1 MEREIKI
8 PERLTYEDIRVQYGT
23 GRFVR
28 TSGTGRNAQGYYR
41 TGFMTKIGDLDEK
54 TWTAYAE
61 ELVSR
66 NGDGAVLNQL
76 ELWFAERLTWL
87 RDEKAIHLYSLK
99 FLIAGYHVSSK
110 WVDYEAFH
118 QRFKDEKE
126 KGIG

>member
-1 MEREIKI
+1 
-8 PERLTYEDIRVQYGT
+8 
-23 GRFVR
+23 
-28 TSGTGRNAQGYYR
+28 
-41 TGFMTKIGDLDEK
+41 MTKIGDLDEE

-66 NGDGAVLNQL
+66 NEDGAVLMQL
-76 ELWFAERLTWL
+76 ELWFAEHLAWL
-87 RDEKAIHLYSLK
+87 RDKKATHLYSLK

-110 WVDYEAFH
+110 WADYEAFH